1 MNPNDGAPNR
11 KGLFFA
17 LLAFVWWGALT
28 PIYIKLLGNVPAD
41 EVLCHRIIW
50 SLPVCLVIIQ
60 YTKGWAEVKRAL
72 SQRDVL
78 IRLTI
83 TSTLIAVN
91 WLVFIYAIASGQ
103 MLEAS
108 LGYYINPLVSVALGC
123 IFLKERLRPLQIIA
137 LAVAGLGTLNQTL
150 VVGKFPWIALVL
162 PFTFAFYG
170 LLRKTVRIEAVGGLF
185 AETAILTPPA
195 LAYLAW
201 LSYSRGLFFL
211 NQGAMVDGLL
221 LLAGVITALP
231 LILFTAGAR
240 ILPLSMVGFLQYSA
254 PSMTLLLAV
263 LVYGEPFSLEKF
275 ITFGC
280 IWTGLLLFSWDA
292 VKTSRRVRRAQMA

>member
-1 MNPNDGAPNR
+1 MASPPGAPHS
-11 KGLFFA
+11 KGFVYALSAFA
-17 LLAFVWWGALT
+17 WWGALT
-28 PIYIKLLGNVPAD
+28 PVYIKLLGDVPAD

-50 SLPVCLVIIQ
+50 SLPICLVIIQ
-60 YTKGWAEVKRAL
+60 YTKGWAEVRKAL
-72 SQRDVL
+72 SRRDVL
-78 IRLTI
+78 PRLAL
-83 TSTLIAVN
+83 SATLIAVN

-123 IFLKERLRPLQIIA
+123 VFLKERLRRAQVLA
-137 LAVAGLGTLNQTL
+137 LVIAGLGTLNQTL

-170 LLRKTVRIEAVGGLF
+170 LIRKTVRIEAVGGLF

-195 LAYLAW
+195 LAYLIW
-201 LSYSRGLFFL
+201 LYLGGKLYFF
-211 NQGAMVDGLL
+211 NQSVTVDGLL
-221 LLAGVITALP
+221 LLAGLITAVP
-231 LILFTAGAR
+231 LIFFTAGAR
-240 ILPLSMVGFLQYSA
+240 LLPLSMVGFMQYCA

-263 LVYGEPFSLEKF
+263 LVYGEPFTLDRL

-280 IWTGLLLFSWDA
+280 IWTGLVIFSWDA
-292 VKTSRRVRRAQMA
+292 ITASRRG